1 MRPRWW
7 FMDIF
12 PDPMLVLVQV
22 APFLVLLAGL
32 HVILFKPTLDY
43 LDARRAATDGARAEA
58 ARMQGNAG
66 AALDRYEQAVA
77 AARAE
82 IAELRASRRA
92 QANEAHA
99 RRVALAREAAE
110 AETRAAV
117 EHLRVEVKTARAEL
131 PSRAA
136 ALATDMADRVLGRPL
151 SREAGA

>member
-12 PDPMLVLVQV
+12 PDPMLVLVQL

-43 LDARRAATDGARAEA
+43 LEARQAATDGARAEA
-58 ARMQGNAG
+58 ARLQGSSG
-66 AALDRYEQAVA
+66 AALDRYEQALT

-92 QANEAHA
+92 EANAVHA
-99 RRVALAREAAE
+99 RRVAQARAAAE

-117 EHLRVEVKTARAEL
+117 ERLRGEVETARTEL
-131 PSRAA
+131 PGRARTLA
-136 ALATDMADRVLGRPL
+136 ADMAERVLGRPL